1 MDSIKELLELDW
13 IALILGIFII
23 MSGIIAIFTII
34 GKFSEIIGK
43 PVKWVREKKKDH
55 MLIIE
60 NTKAIQEL
68 AHKQEED
75 RKQSITHDEIIRNDL
90 ANLTKMFIE
99 KQIDDMRFEILD
111 FASAISL
118 GRNYSKEQFDHVIVI
133 DKKYQKILEDNG
145 LENGQVTAS
154 MEVIMDVYKEKLRTG
169 F

>member
-1 MDSIKELLELDW
+1 MDEWMNLTKTDWVLWIAGLFALLNFGKYTCEVAEYWISKTGLETKGMRKKKEERELLMGVVEKVN
-13 IALILGIFII
+13 ILECKNESI
-23 MSGIIAIFTII
+23 
-34 GKFSEIIGK
+34 
-43 PVKWVREKKKDH
+43 RKD
-55 MLIIE
+55 I
-60 NTKAIQEL
+60 
-68 AHKQEED
+68 D
-75 RKQSITHDEIIRNDL
+75 
-90 ANLTKMFIE
+90 NLTKMFIE

-154 MEVIMDVYKEKLRTG
+154 MEVIMDVYKEKLKNG

>member
-1 MDSIKELLELDW
+1 MDAVENLKNIEWFYVFLSIVAFFVALKFLIELIKWFLNLLGIETKGMRQRREERELLLKT
-13 IALILGIFII
+13 A
-23 MSGIIAIFTII
+23 
-34 GKFSEIIGK
+34 
-43 PVKWVREKKKDH
+43 
-55 MLIIE
+55 E
-60 NTKAIQEL
+60 NL
-68 AHKQEED
+68 ANLHAKHEED
-75 RKQSITHDEIIRNDL
+75 TKQSIRHDEMIREDL
-90 ANLTKMFIE
+90 ANLTKMFVE

-133 DKKYQKILEDNG
+133 DKKYQQILEDNG